1 MPKATDSS
9 DVPPVVLV
17 ERRRTPNRR
26 ALWRG
31 GRRNS
36 DWVNRPAGAWRQLET
51 GVAPW
56 RQWLASAAVLW
67 PAAFRWPIHVTSA
80 RRNATY

>member
-1 MPKATDSS
+1 MPKAIDMS

-26 ALWRG
+26 GAWRG

-36 DWVNRPAGAWRQLET
+36 DWVNRPAGAWRGLESRAT
-51 GVAPW
+51 PW
-56 RQWLASAAVLW
+56 RQWLASVAVLW
-67 PAAFRWPIHVTSA
+67 SAFRWPIQVTSE